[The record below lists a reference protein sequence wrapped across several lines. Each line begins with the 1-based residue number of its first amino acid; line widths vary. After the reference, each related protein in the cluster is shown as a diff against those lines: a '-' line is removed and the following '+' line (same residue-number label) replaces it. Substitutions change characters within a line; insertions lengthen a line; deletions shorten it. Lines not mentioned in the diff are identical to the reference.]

1 MVINTFKVM
10 KMKRLSHILMLAGIC
25 LAAASCWKEDIPEAG
40 AGRHQV
46 ENLKAVPG
54 DEEVLLTWNAAEG
67 WNPTD
72 YIITYTGPDGKQS
85 INTGDK
91 TEWTV
96 SNLVNGTDY
105 VFAVQAV
112 YGKLISNG
120 VEAKAKPSTSRFPVK
135 VFDGVGTDATVD
147 LAWEAPA
154 TTVLSYTLAWWP
166 ENDESARSEVS
177 LEGSVTDYTVTGLE
191 NDTKY
196 CFSIIANY
204 AKGPAESK
212 VIKVMPTMAIP
223 YFLDSDNI
231 AAGQPITF
239 TFNMEGYPYATNIRW
254 AFPDGSVKEG
264 EVVKSSIFVPG
275 TQKVVLTVNL
285 KGKDKSWTI
294 EVAVRE
300 YLIHFNEWDAAS
312 GTTNGFKGTCP
323 VFSPDGKTVYNITF
337 NKISGLYAFST
348 ETGEL
353 KWKYIPAK
361 ATASY
366 NPLTVN
372 PVTGDIYYGTQ
383 TAGQFYAVTPEGT
396 LKWQFTEA
404 GSMQSTAPAVSAD
417 GSTVYVADKA
427 GKLFALNT
435 STGEKK
441 WQAAFSGAAAGLIVK
456 GGKVVVGAGKNL
468 YFYNAAD
475 GSLRKSLAMTSSM
488 VGITGFAVAADKKTV
503 YLPVTNGLSS
513 FDIDAETMIKDNFVF
528 AGNNPYTPVV
538 APDGNVFVGC
548 KDCWVYNVN
557 KDLTAVNWSYQHVM
571 ASSTANAFNFSHP
584 CVDSEN
590 RYYIT
595 SGQEGNVNY
604 IFSKDGAVIDSWTYE
619 AGDLNQKQ
627 MAGNNLLDGMFYSC
641 FIGGGSANGYFSA
654 KYVGGERADG
664 WSTSGGDICGSNCI
678 K

>member
-1 MVINTFKVM
+1 M
-10 KMKRLSHILMLAGIC
+10 
-25 LAAASCWKEDIPEAG
+25 
-40 AGRHQV
+40 
-46 ENLKAVPG
+46 
-54 DEEVLLTWNAAEG
+54 
-67 WNPTD
+67 
-72 YIITYTGPDGKQS
+72 
-85 INTGDK
+85 
-91 TEWTV
+91 
-96 SNLVNGTDY
+96 
-105 VFAVQAV
+105 
-112 YGKLISNG
+112 
-120 VEAKAKPSTSRFPVK
+120 
-135 VFDGVGTDATVD
+135 
-147 LAWEAPA
+147 
-154 TTVLSYTLAWWP
+154 
-166 ENDESARSEVS
+166 
-177 LEGSVTDYTVTGLE
+177 
-191 NDTKY
+191 
-196 CFSIIANY
+196 
-204 AKGPAESK
+204 
-212 VIKVMPTMAIP
+212 
-223 YFLDSDNI
+223 
-231 AAGQPITF
+231 
-239 TFNMEGYPYATNIRW
+239 
-254 AFPDGSVKEG
+254 
-264 EVVKSSIFVPG
+264 
-275 TQKVVLTVNL
+275 
-285 KGKDKSWTI
+285 
-294 EVAVRE
+294 
-300 YLIHFNEWDAAS
+300 
-312 GTTNGFKGTCP
+312 
-323 VFSPDGKTVYNITF
+323 
-337 NKISGLYAFST
+337 
-348 ETGEL
+348 

-427 GKLFALNT
+427 GKLFALNA